1 MDDARKAEIRARLD
15 GLSKPLRW
23 CPSLTGAMVRHVARN
38 CDIDCPQH
46 DGNGKSAECP
56 GAFGRYDGE
65 FIAAAP
71 NDVADLLAALE
82 EAERK
87 LAMIENRMRE
97 RYLFTPEG
105 MEAHMGGDYVSWL
118 RLIQVFQPKFEVAAE
133 KGGDDA

>member
-46 DGNGKSAECP
+46 DHNGKSDECP

-71 NDVADLLAALE
+71 NDVADLLAEVERLTAQIARVEGACDLLELSAEHDLVDGESANGIREATDRIRAAL
-82 EAERK
+82 
-87 LAMIENRMRE
+87 
-97 RYLFTPEG
+97 
-105 MEAHMGGDYVSWL
+105 
-118 RLIQVFQPKFEVAAE
+118 AAE